1 MTSALKITD
10 ATNMKDE
17 KALFIVEVFQ
27 GFGSMRGDLLGE
39 SDIHLDDAG
48 SATCGF
54 GGRMRAFRCDRKAP
68 V

>member
-1 MTSALKITD
+1 MTRDLKITD

-27 GFGSMRGDLLGE
+27 GFGSMRGDLLAE

-48 SATCGF
+48 SAACGF
-54 GGRMRAFRCDRKAP
+54 GGRTRTFCCERKAS

>member
-1 MTSALKITD
+1 MISALKITD

-39 SDIHLDDAG
+39 SDIHLEDAG
-48 SATCGF
+48 SAACGF
-54 GGRMRAFRCDRKAP
+54 GGRMRAFRCERKAP

>member
-1 MTSALKITD
+1 
-10 ATNMKDE
+10 MKDE

-27 GFGSMRGDLLGE
+27 GFGSMRGDLLAE

-48 SATCGF
+48 SAACGF
-54 GGRMRAFRCDRKAP
+54 GGRTRTFCCERKAP

>member
-39 SDIHLDDAG
+39 SDIHLDNAG

-54 GGRMRAFRCDRKAP
+54 GGRMRAFCCERKAP